1 MFPQPLKTPEDLA
14 LLSSEVNVHESLQY
28 VMDAITLTRH
38 KLEGKVPLI
47 GFTGAP
53 WTLMAYM
60 IEGGGSKV
68 RCRRRQVARWRGS
81 VPARGAHDGACGVVD
96 VRQGQDLALS
106 ISRGFALAVAAIDAR
121 VHRLSRG
128 SSASR
133 SAATQG
139 VRLMGR

>member
-1 MFPQPLKTPEDLA
+1 VFPQPLKTPEDLA

-68 RCRRRQVARWRGS
+68 RVG
-81 VPARGAHDGACGVVD
+81 
-96 VRQGQDLALS
+96 
-106 ISRGFALAVAAIDAR
+106 DAR
-121 VHRLSRG
+121 LPGGGARYQQEELTMAHAVL
-128 SSASR
+128 
-133 SAATQG
+133 
-139 VRLMGR
+139 